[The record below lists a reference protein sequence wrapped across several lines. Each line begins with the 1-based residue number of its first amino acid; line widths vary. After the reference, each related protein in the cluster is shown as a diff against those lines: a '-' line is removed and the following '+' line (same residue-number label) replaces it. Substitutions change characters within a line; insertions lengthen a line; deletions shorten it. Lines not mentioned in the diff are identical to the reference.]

1 MYEENFY
8 SNGAP
13 VFACLNAPKQM
24 AITAYD
30 HGENSDPFD
39 ICTKDP
45 LTNIFTLSGTP
56 YIVICPGFFT
66 GGASGIAYKTEVP
79 APTSKEATNYCPTL
93 NPAINRF
100 RGNGI
105 DFATTTP
112 WLLLK
117 VIAQYFID
125 ASQELPIGDVYDI
138 NKSLDLMPVQSV
150 LNAQSYIYYVA
161 SKYPHPHHHPLI
173 SLQQYKNRELTTTQ
187 LSTETA
193 NPSPPPP
200 PPTPQLPVSPTL

>member
-1 MYEENFY
+1 MYEENYY

-13 VFACLNAPKQM
+13 IFACLNAPKQM

-56 YIVICPGFFT
+56 YIVVCPGFFT

-93 NPAINRF
+93 NPATNRF

-125 ASQELPIGDVYDI
+125 ASQDLPIGDVYDI
-138 NKSLDLMPVQSV
+138 NKSLDLTPAQSM

-161 SKYPHPHHHPLI
+161 SKCFPSSKPPLYAVGSIANARPSCLRKLQIPPHP
-173 SLQQYKNRELTTTQ
+173 
-187 LSTETA
+187 
-193 NPSPPPP
+193 
-200 PPTPQLPVSPTL
+200 